1 MPYSNLKA
9 EMGRYDITIE
19 SIASTL
25 GIHRNSVSYKLNK
38 GGSFSIE
45 EADVIQK
52 TYFPHIP
59 LTTLF
64 KKDAPEEK
72 QTLVR

>member
-9 EMGRYDITIE
+9 EMGRYDVTIE
-19 SIASTL
+19 SIASKL

-52 TYFPHIP
+52 TFFPQIP

-64 KKDAPEEK
+64 QKDDDTDK

>member
-1 MPYSNLKA
+1 MSYSNLKA
-9 EMGRYDITIE
+9 EMGRYNVTIE
-19 SIASTL
+19 SIASKL

-52 TYFPHIP
+52 TFFPEIP
-59 LTTLF
+59 LTVLF
-64 KKDAPEEK
+64 QKDETKEK